1 MSLSSV
7 KKNLRLF
14 AQLQLEYIITSERKH
29 RLQTEIEKFSLL
41 TSNILLRLL
50 TWMQCSRNAL
60 DGACMLYF
68 LWGYSL
74 TTKKSSHLLD
84 FGSLHYL
91 CSVSCIL
98 EYNTSNS
105 CIIFNYI
112 KISKFIIPFSCS
124 LDIFVVSNSL

>member
-50 TWMQCSRNAL
+50 T
-60 DGACMLYF
+60 
-68 LWGYSL
+68 
-74 TTKKSSHLLD
+74 
-84 FGSLHYL
+84 
-91 CSVSCIL
+91 
-98 EYNTSNS
+98 
-105 CIIFNYI
+105 
-112 KISKFIIPFSCS
+112 
-124 LDIFVVSNSL
+124 